1 MLCDSFT
8 HICTLWINQSNL
20 ILFYVLLENIIHY
33 DQFCQ
38 FEHAWVSM
46 FDKHHPFWY
55 LLCNAH
61 LKKNMFLCL
70 CQPSLWAICQC
81 TCLGLWPM
89 GITLFPYLLWMPIFC
104 GLIPCPSGIVESRY
118 STRRTLVMSMASVV
132 KAMFSRIEWARARAS
147 QPKLFKPVSVAC
159 KDRLWY

>member
-8 HICTLWINQSNL
+8 HICTLWINRSNL

-70 CQPSLWAICQC
+70 CQPSLWPICQC

-89 GITLFPYLLWMPIFC
+89 GITLFPYVLWMPIFV

-118 STRRTLVMSMASVV
+118 APNTGYAYGLCGKGDVFTNRMGESACVAAQAFQASFCC
-132 KAMFSRIEWARARAS
+132 M
-147 QPKLFKPVSVAC
+147 
-159 KDRLWY
+159 